1 MSNIEKRV
9 CKVCKK
15 EYDFVEEKT
24 ITFMEGNIGIGSG
37 TEYVVCDK
45 CFEKYFNIV
54 KKGVKR

>member
-15 EYDFVEEKT
+15 EYDFVDEQT
-24 ITFMEGNIGIGSG
+24 ITFMDNNEGI
-37 TEYVVCDK
+37 EYVVCPK
-45 CFEKYFNIV
+45 CFEKYFNMV